1 MKGKCLC
8 GEVEFE
14 VIDKLPN
21 LYQCHCSLCQKSTG
35 SSACSSFIISIDSIK
50 WINGKDKISS
60 YTKENGF
67 KSDFCSVCG
76 SPVPNVMNIGNYMW
90 VPAGLLE
97 DVTNRAIAAHIH
109 LDSKASWEKE
119 VENIKKL
126 PGSPKN
132 FEEFMI
138 LLHEIHN

>member
-14 VIDKLPN
+14 VIDELPN
-21 LYQCHCSLCQKSTG
+21 LYQCHCSLCQKATG
-35 SSACSSFIISIDSIK
+35 SSSCSSFVTSIDGIK
-50 WINGKDKISS
+50 WAKGKDKITS
-60 YTKENGF
+60 YTKESGF

-76 SPVPNVMNIGNYMW
+76 SPVPNIMNVGNYMC

-119 VENIKKL
+119 IENIKQS
-126 PGSPKN
+126 PGGPQSI
-132 FEEFMI
+132 EEFI
-138 LLHEIHN
+138 SFLYEIHN